1 MLDLKSILKE
11 LGARSIQSVLVEGG
25 PSLAALLLEANLVN
39 KVTFFVA
46 PMLIGGQ
53 DAPSAIAGAGAERI
67 ADAMRLQ
74 NIEVR
79 QHGDDVEITGYPSHG
94 AVARP

>member
-1 MLDLKSILKE
+1 M
-11 LGARSIQSVLVEGG
+11 
-25 PSLAALLLEANLVN
+25 LAALLLEAGLVN

-53 DAPSAIAGAGAERI
+53 DAPSAIAGAGAEKI

-74 NIEVR
+74 DIEVL
-79 QHGDDVEITGYPSHG
+79 QHGADVEITGYPIHG
-94 AVARP
+94 AVARS